1 MNIINISN
9 KLESENKWE
18 SEKMKQKRETCPLEV
33 KMFSRGEWILE
44 IIQLKFIW
52 IVTMSWW
59 NLLDYPDFVWNMSN
73 FCQFMSVLGVFL
85 SNKFINWSECLN
97 FSWISFENS

>member
-33 KMFSRGEWILE
+33 KMFSRGE
-44 IIQLKFIW
+44 
-52 IVTMSWW
+52 
-59 NLLDYPDFVWNMSN
+59 
-73 FCQFMSVLGVFL
+73 
-85 SNKFINWSECLN
+85 
-97 FSWISFENS
+97 